1 MKKSKLW
8 IATVALFTMFTVAG
22 CSSQAGSSNSSQST
36 YTALMSAGKKAVKAK
51 NYKKAQEKFAAANKE
66 KNTKESKA
74 YAEQAEQ
81 LEKASNS
88 IDKYNYNSSL
98 TELTKAIG
106 QRNGYSLMTSQAK
119 KLYNTVDEVQ
129 NNLDNELTPL
139 YRKAQAAFESEDY
152 DKAENY
158 ATQVLSMPYLDGQY
172 KDYYNDIRQDAER
185 LLDKAKCKNG
195 DSNEADTNKKSDS
208 DDKSSSKSSSSSE
221 DVDSSSSSSDDKSSS
236 DSSSKSSDSS
246 SSSSDSMMVDGQA
259 ITANTIAQ
267 ARAKLNDIGA
277 DTSNWSDQDVVNFMQ
292 SASNNGHTTID
303 SYTQSDVENYNN

>member
-22 CSSQAGSSNSSQST
+22 CSSQAGSSNNQST

-81 LEKASNS
+81 LDKASNS

-98 TELTKAIG
+98 TQLTKAIG
-106 QRNGYSLMTSQAK
+106 QRNGYSVMTSQAK

-139 YRKAQAAFESEDY
+139 YRKAQAAFEDENY
-152 DKAENY
+152 DKAEDY

-172 KDYYNDIRQDAER
+172 KDYYEDIRQDAER
-185 LLDKAKCKNG
+185 LLDKAKNKNG

-208 DDKSSSKSSSSSE
+208 DDKSSSSSSSE
-221 DVDSSSSSSDDKSSS
+221 DVDSNSSSSSSDESSSS
-236 DSSSKSSDSS
+236 DSSSSSSDT
-246 SSSSDSMMVDGQA
+246 SSSDSMMVDGQA
-259 ITANTIAQ
+259 VTANTIAQ

>member
-8 IATVALFTMFTVAG
+8 IATVALFTMFTVTG

-81 LEKASNS
+81 LNKAANS

-139 YRKAQAAFESEDY
+139 YRKAQAAFENGDY

-172 KDYYNDIRQDAER
+172 KDYYADIRQDAER
-185 LLDKAKCKNG
+185 LLDKAKSKNG
-195 DSNEADTNKKSDS
+195 DSNEADTNKKSDA
-208 DDKSSSKSSSSSE
+208 DDKSSSNKSSSK

-236 DSSSKSSDSS
+236 ASSSSSSE

-259 ITANTIAQ
+259 VTPNIIAQ
-267 ARAKLNDIGA
+267 VRAKLNDIGA

-303 SYTQSDVENYNN
+303 SYTQSDVENYNK

>member
-22 CSSQAGSSNSSQST
+22 CSSQAGSSNNQST

-81 LEKASNS
+81 LNKAANS

-106 QRNGYSLMTSQAK
+106 QRNGYSVMTNQAK

-139 YRKAQAAFESEDY
+139 YRKALAAYEDGDY

-172 KDYYNDIRQDAER
+172 KDYYEDIRSDSER
-185 LLDKAKCKNG
+185 LLDKAKNKNG
-195 DSNEADTNKKSDS
+195 DSNETDTNKKNDS
-208 DDKSSSKSSSSSE
+208 DDKSSSKSSSKDVDTNSSSSS
-221 DVDSSSSSSDDKSSS
+221 DKDSSSSSSSSE
-236 DSSSKSSDSS
+236 DSSSSE

-259 ITANTIAQ
+259 VTSNTIAQ

>member
-22 CSSQAGSSNSSQST
+22 CSSQAGSSNSQST
-36 YTALMSAGKKAVKAK
+36 YAALMSAGKKAVKAQ

-81 LEKASNS
+81 LDKASTS

-98 TELTKAIG
+98 TQLTKAIG
-106 QRNGYSLMTSQAK
+106 QKDGYSLMTSQAK

-139 YRKAQAAFESEDY
+139 YRKAQSALESEDY
-152 DKAENY
+152 DKAEDY

-172 KDYYNDIRQDAER
+172 KDYYEDIRENAER
-185 LLDKAKCKNG
+185 LLDKAKSKNN
-195 DSNEADTNKKSDS
+195 DSSNETDTNKNNS

-221 DVDSSSSSSDDKSSS
+221 DVDSSSSSSSDESSS
-236 DSSSKSSDSS
+236 NDSSSSSSSDSS
-246 SSSSDSMMVDGQA
+246 SSSMMVDGQA
-259 ITANTIAQ
+259 VTANTIAQ
-267 ARAKLNDIGA
+267 VRAKLNDIGA

-303 SYTQSDVENYNN
+303 SYTQNDVDNYNN